1 MSNRQVYKGVITCYN
16 MKATITIRM
25 YNSTWIKIRGIIKA
39 HKGETMAA
47 YMQRVAEELRWANAQ
62 EFDNE

>member
-1 MSNRQVYKGVITCYN
+1 

-39 HKGETMAA
+39 YKGETMAA
-47 YMQRVAEELRWANAQ
+47 YMQRVAEELKWANAQ
-62 EFDNE
+62 EFDHGV